1 MNEQAKAL
9 KETMCKDIDGANF
22 FFKYHRNGQEIDKL
36 TKDVLNL
43 IVEHSMTVSEIKGF
57 LEYMKIIVDNRSYL
71 PQRK

>member
-22 FFKYHRNGQEIDKL
+22 FFKYYRNGQEIDKL

-43 IVEHSMTVSEIKGF
+43 IAEHSMTVSEIKGF

-71 PQRK
+71 PQWK

>member
-22 FFKYHRNGQEIDKL
+22 LFKYHRNGQEIDKL

-43 IVEHSMTVSEIKGF
+43 IAEHSKGF